1 MREKNKT
8 LEGGV
13 VKALRLS
20 IASAMLFLCS
30 FGSAFAAEGDAGANT
45 GGGTDPVKLIGNF
58 NSWLLSI
65 FSALGVT
72 IVIYG
77 IYQIVTTWTSH
88 DMMQRINSILIIVGG
103 AALIGI
109 SSVLSVLQGQI
120 VRDECQAYIQ
130 LKVAPGVEKHHWPPL
145 KYIK

>member
-1 MREKNKT
+1 MREKIKISK
-8 LEGGV
+8 GGA

-20 IASAMLFLCS
+20 IASAVLFLCT
-30 FGSAFAAEGDAGANT
+30 FGCAFAAEGDAS
-45 GGGTDPVKLIGNF
+45 GGTDPVKLIGNF
-58 NSWLLSI
+58 NNWLLSI

-109 SSVLSVLQGQI
+109 SSVLSVLQG
-120 VRDECQAYIQ
+120 
-130 LKVAPGVEKHHWPPL
+130 
-145 KYIK
+145 

>member
-1 MREKNKT
+1 MREKIKT
-8 LEGGV
+8 SKSGA

-20 IASAMLFLCS
+20 MASAVLFLCT
-30 FGSAFAAEGDAGANT
+30 FGFAFAAEGDAS
-45 GGGTDPVKLIGNF
+45 GGTDPVSLITNF

-88 DMMQRINSILIIVGG
+88 DMMQRINSILVIVGG

-109 SSVLSVLQGQI
+109 STVLSVLQG
-120 VRDECQAYIQ
+120 
-130 LKVAPGVEKHHWPPL
+130 G
-145 KYIK
+145 

>member
-1 MREKNKT
+1 MCT
-8 LEGGV
+8 
-13 VKALRLS
+13 
-20 IASAMLFLCS
+20 
-30 FGSAFAAEGDAGANT
+30 FGCAFAAEGDSAA

-88 DMMQRINSILIIVGG
+88 DMMYMTAGRVLPDMIMIWLYALVLLPCAVLGFGLGCFRVGY
-103 AALIGI
+103 LIGNSNKDKKI
-109 SSVLSVLQGQI
+109 T
-120 VRDECQAYIQ
+120 
-130 LKVAPGVEKHHWPPL
+130 APKPNDAVIL
-145 KYIK
+145 T

>member
-1 MREKNKT
+1 MREKLKT
-8 LEGGV
+8 VKSRAV
-13 VKALRLS
+13 VVLRHS
-20 IASAMLFLCS
+20 IVSAMLFLCT
-30 FGSAFAAEGDAGANT
+30 FGCAFAAEGDSTA

-109 SSVLSVLQGQI
+109 SSVLAVLQG
-120 VRDECQAYIQ
+120 
-130 LKVAPGVEKHHWPPL
+130 
-145 KYIK
+145 

>member
-1 MREKNKT
+1 MKEKAKT
-8 LEGGV
+8 SKNRAV
-13 VKALRLS
+13 TALRHS
-20 IASAMLFLCS
+20 IVSAMLFLCTY
-30 FGSAFAAEGDAGANT
+30 GCAFAAEGDD
-45 GGGTDPVKLIGNF
+45 GGGTDPVKLISNF

-65 FSALGVT
+65 FSAIGVT

-109 SSVLSVLQGQI
+109 SSVLAVLQG
-120 VRDECQAYIQ
+120 
-130 LKVAPGVEKHHWPPL
+130 
-145 KYIK
+145 

>member
-20 IASAMLFLCS
+20 IASDVLFLCT
-30 FGSAFAAEGDAGANT
+30 FGSAFAAEGDT

-109 SSVLSVLQGQI
+109 SSVLAVLQG
-120 VRDECQAYIQ
+120 
-130 LKVAPGVEKHHWPPL
+130 
-145 KYIK
+145 

>member
-1 MREKNKT
+1 MREKVKT
-8 LEGGV
+8 SKNRAV
-13 VKALRLS
+13 VALRHS
-20 IASAMLFLCS
+20 IVSAMLFLCT
-30 FGSAFAAEGDAGANT
+30 FGCAFAAEDDASSNT

-109 SSVLSVLQGQI
+109 SSVLAVLQG
-120 VRDECQAYIQ
+120 
-130 LKVAPGVEKHHWPPL
+130 
-145 KYIK
+145 